1 MRHRYF
7 TAEEANAL
15 LPTLRPL
22 VAEMVAARDRIAA
35 AEPDLW
41 PVLEKAAGN
50 GGSKKAG
57 AMLADFE
64 KVQKKAKAIQ
74 AMGIQV
80 KDINTG
86 LVDFLARRDG
96 RDVLLCWKYD
106 EPSVA
111 HWHDLDSGFAGRRPL

>member
-1 MRHRYF
+1 M
-7 TAEEANAL
+7 
-15 LPTLRPL
+15 
-22 VAEMVAARDRIAA
+22 
-35 AEPDLW
+35 
-41 PVLEKAAGN
+41 LEKAVGN

>member
-41 PVLEKAAGN
+41 PVLEKAVGN